1 MGQIRS
7 GIVSAQIQG
16 GYVLNRNDALNA
28 LGQQRDP
35 VGNGEILAALQALPT
50 RIADELAVR

>member
-28 LGQQRDP
+28 LGQRDP